1 MPNEWR
7 EKLNEPKGKLSKG
20 KVGWNSFL
28 FFSFSPFFYDVYSLD
43 SLARATNLS
52 NR

>member
-1 MPNEWR
+1 MPNKWL
-7 EKLNEPKGKLSKG
+7 EKLNEPKGKLGRG
-20 KVGWNSFL
+20 KVGWNSF
-28 FFSFSPFFYDVYSLD
+28 FSFLFSPFFYDVCSLD

>member
-1 MPNEWR
+1 MPDKWL
-7 EKLNEPKGKLSKG
+7 EKLNEPKGKLGRG
-20 KVGWNSFL
+20 KVGWNSFSS
-28 FFSFSPFFYDVYSLD
+28 FFSLD

>member
-1 MPNEWR
+1 MPNEWL
-7 EKLNEPKGKLSKG
+7 EKLTEPKGKLGRG
-20 KVGWNSFL
+20 KDGWNSFL
-28 FFSFSPFFYDVYSLD
+28 FFSPFLRVCSLD